1 VGLPAPSAH
10 ERSSSGD
17 GDSDAGTRACTISVV
32 GLVTNPSAPHLVLSG
47 EVDLSI
53 APSLRDSGAEMAK
66 AIAPGRLEI
75 DLGDV
80 TFIDS
85 SGLGALISLRN
96 TTQQCG
102 ARLVLVRVSPVVA
115 RFFELAG
122 VRDSF
127 EVE

>member
-1 VGLPAPSAH
+1 
-10 ERSSSGD
+10 
-17 GDSDAGTRACTISVV
+17 
-32 GLVTNPSAPHLVLSG
+32 
-47 EVDLSI
+47 
-53 APSLRDSGAEMAK
+53 MAK
-66 AIAPGRLEI
+66 SVAPGRLEL

-96 TTQQCG
+96 AASQCG
-102 ARLVLVRVSPVVA
+102 ANLVVVRLSPPVA

-127 EVE
+127 QVE

>member
-1 VGLPAPSAH
+1 M
-10 ERSSSGD
+10 
-17 GDSDAGTRACTISVV
+17 
-32 GLVTNPSAPHLVLSG
+32 GLVTNSSAPHLVLSG
-47 EVDLSI
+47 EVDLSVAPDLRGSGTEI
-53 APSLRDSGAEMAK
+53 ARFV
-66 AIAPGRLEI
+66 APGRLEV

-96 TTQQCG
+96 AARQYG
-102 ARLVLVRVSPVVA
+102 ADLVLVRVSPTVA

-127 EVE
+127 KVE